1 MLKEII
7 KLGIK
12 LLLTEAMTVS
22 VKGIVSEIVNLI
34 NNIDDD

>member
-7 KLGIK
+7 KLGVK

-22 VKGIVSEIVNLI
+22 VKGIISEIINLI
-34 NNIDDD
+34 NDIDND